1 MLRLIRSEWQL
12 LLFGFLMTFWSSP
25 GQTFLISLFSG
36 EIRAELDLSDGEFA
50 GIYSLATLASA
61 ILVIWSGALVDRID
75 LKKLSLWVVFGL
87 AAGCGLMS
95 ISDSVL
101 SLLLSLFVLRQLGQG
116 LMFIISSTA
125 MVRYIDAHKGKASA
139 LASIG
144 YAVSEAVMPGLL
156 VALLLWVGW
165 RQSWQVAAVLLIIF
179 MVPAI
184 LYLLRDHRQR
194 HSNYLIRLDDDGRDD
209 SNGSGRTYR
218 RRQWTRAEVLRDRY
232 FYLFAPGLMSQPLMF
247 TGFIFHQVHLVESK
261 GWPLLGWATLFSLY
275 AVVSV
280 ATKLVCGPLIDRFG
294 AIRMIPLVALPMGLG
309 LVILALADSLAWG
322 GVFLV
327 LTGIT
332 VGFQS
337 TAVAPFWSEMY
348 GSRHLGAIKSLGAA
362 AMVFCTALSPVVIGW
377 QIDLGVSMET
387 LAMAAA
393 VYVFLTS
400 ALAWYACRSHSQS
413 LDISQG
419 APPPL

>member
-36 EIRAELDLSDGEFA
+36 EIRAELALSDGEFA
-50 GIYSLATLASA
+50 GIYSLATLSSA
-61 ILVIWSGALVDRID
+61 IVVIWSGSLVDRVD
-75 LKKLSLWVVFGL
+75 LKKLSLTIVLGL
-87 AAGCGLMS
+87 AIGCGMMS
-95 ISDSVL
+95 LSDSVL
-101 SLLLSLFVLRQLGQG
+101 TLLISLFVLRQLGQG

-125 MVRYIDAHKGKASA
+125 MVRYLDEHKGKASA
-139 LASIG
+139 LASMG
-144 YAVSEAVMPGLL
+144 YAVAEAVMPGML

-165 RQSWQVAAVLLIIF
+165 RQSWQIAALLLIVF

-194 HSNYLIRLDDDGRDD
+194 HDNYLVQLANDNADGERV
-209 SNGSGRTYR
+209 YR
-218 RRQWTRAEVLRDRY
+218 RRQWSRAEVVRDPY

-261 GWPLLGWATLFSLY
+261 AWPLIGWASLFSLY
-275 AVVSV
+275 ALVSV
-280 ATKLVCGPLIDRFG
+280 ATKLICGPLIDRYG
-294 AIRMIPLVALPMGLG
+294 AIKMIPIIALPMGVG
-309 LVILALADSLAWG
+309 LVILAFAQSLFWG
-322 GVFLV
+322 GIFLV

-337 TAVAPFWSEMY
+337 TVVAPFWAEMY
-348 GSRHLGAIKSLGAA
+348 GNKHLGAIKSLGAA
-362 AMVFCTALSPVVIGW
+362 AMVFCTALSPIVIGW

-387 LAMAAA
+387 LAMASAG
-393 VYVFLTS
+393 YILLTS
-400 ALAWYACRSHSQS
+400 ALAWYACRRRGDTSQMA
-413 LDISQG
+413 Q
-419 APPPL
+419 

>member
-1 MLRLIRSEWQL
+1 
-12 LLFGFLMTFWSSP
+12 MTFWSSP

-101 SLLLSLFVLRQLGQG
+101 TLLLSLFVLRQLGQG

-125 MVRYIDAHKGKASA
+125 MVRYLDEHKGKASA

-194 HSNYLIRLDDDGRDD
+194 HSDYLNRLDDDGGDH
-209 SNGSGRTYR
+209 SNDAGRTYR

-337 TAVAPFWSEMY
+337 TTVAPFWSEMY
-348 GSRHLGAIKSLGAA
+348 GSQHLGAIKSLGAA
-362 AMVFCTALSPVVIGW
+362 AMVFCTALSPIVIGW

-387 LAMAAA
+387 LALAAA

-400 ALAWYACRSHSQS
+400 ALAWYACRSHSAE
-413 LDISQG
+413 L
-419 APPPL
+419 A

>member
-1 MLRLIRSEWQL
+1 MLKLIRAEWQL

-36 EIRAELDLSDGEFA
+36 EIRTELDLSDGEFA

-61 ILVIWSGALVDRID
+61 LLVIWSGALVDRVD

-95 ISDSVL
+95 ISNSIL
-101 SLLLSLFVLRQLGQG
+101 TLFLSLFLLRQLGQG

-125 MVRYIDAHKGKASA
+125 MVRYLDEHKGKASA

-165 RQSWQVAAVLLIIF
+165 RQSWQVAAILLIIF

-194 HSNYLIRLDDDGRDD
+194 HSDYLIRLDDD
-209 SNGSGRTYR
+209 SENSSRTYR
-218 RRQWTRAEVLRDRY
+218 RRQWTRSEVLRDRY

-261 GWPLLGWATLFSLY
+261 GWPLIGWATMFSLY

-280 ATKLVCGPLIDRFG
+280 ATKLICGPLIDRFG

-309 LVILALADSLAWG
+309 LVILALADSLPWG

-348 GSRHLGAIKSLGAA
+348 GNQHLGAIKSLGAA
-362 AMVFCTALSPVVIGW
+362 AMVFCTALSPIVIGW

-387 LAMAAA
+387 LALLAAA
-393 VYVFLTS
+393 YVFLTS
-400 ALAWYACRSHSQS
+400 ALAWYACHSRAGS
-413 LDISQG
+413 
-419 APPPL
+419 